1 MESYYWHEE
10 AATEAWQWHHP
21 QSQVGG
27 VNEDLGSTSSLQFP
41 CTSLRPDDSNLHM
54 LGLSQLAPSFQG
66 VEEDR
71 STASAS
77 KSHSQ
82 AEKRRRDR
90 INAQLA
96 TLRKLIPKSDKMD
109 KAALLGSAVEHL
121 KELKR
126 KALEV
131 SKQITIPTGID
142 EVTVTDCGCDEE
154 AGSTTSNSIMLIRVS
169 ICCENR
175 PELFGELNHA
185 IESLRLRMIQADM
198 CCLGG
203 RIKTCFVVCTKDSDN
218 LNVAADAT
226 TIKQSLKLVLSRL
239 VTSSTCSNYRAKS
252 KRQRFFFPP
261 YFSH

>member
-1 MESYYWHEE
+1 MDIYNWGEE
-10 AATEAWQWHHP
+10 AAATEAWHHP
-21 QSQVGG
+21 ESQVAAQL
-27 VNEDLGSTSSLQFP
+27 NQDLGSTSFP
-41 CTSLRPDDSNLHM
+41 CTSCLPLDDSNIHM
-54 LGLSQLAPSFQG
+54 HAYNSLSQLPTSFQG
-66 VEEDR
+66 LEQDR
-71 STASAS
+71 SAAS

-126 KALEV
+126 KTLEA
-131 SKQITIPTGID
+131 SKHITIPTGID
-142 EVTVTDCGCDEE
+142 EVTITEYRSDHE
-154 AGSTTSNSIMLIRVS
+154 AGSTTSNATFIRVS

-175 PELFGELNHA
+175 PELFGELSHA

-203 RIKTCFVVCTKDSDN
+203 RIKSCFVVCTKDSEI
-218 LNVAADAT
+218 LNGAADANA
-226 TIKQSLKLVLSRL
+226 IKQSLKLVLSRV
-239 VTSSTCSNYRAKS
+239 VTSSSTCTNYPAKS

-261 YFSH
+261 YFSQ